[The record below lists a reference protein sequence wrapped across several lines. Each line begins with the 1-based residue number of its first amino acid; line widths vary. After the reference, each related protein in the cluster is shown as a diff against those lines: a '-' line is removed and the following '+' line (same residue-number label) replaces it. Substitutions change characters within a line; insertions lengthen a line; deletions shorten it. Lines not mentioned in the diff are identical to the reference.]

1 MLIHSAVPT
10 VIAAMDL
17 IGNLLR
23 INWNCLAFY
32 ITSFPYFITVCSME
46 SSGFFVAVLLV
57 VSSTA
62 IQFGSADLEEAW
74 EKYLVEFPLGIQTK
88 AEYGKRKSN
97 FAVTN
102 AMIEEHNSNKD
113 ATYRMEHNKFS
124 AMDDEEMIQFTGAIL
139 PSESSSRNGNLDLL
153 FPITRQLPTSIDYRT
168 HKCMQPVKSQGGCG
182 SCWAFSATSVVEF
195 GKCIVNGT
203 KVALSEQQMVDCDKS
218 NKGCGGGY
226 MDNAWRY
233 LAKAVGQ
240 SASATYP
247 YAGVKGT
254 CRYKEASMKKA
265 IVSLTNPV
273 MDVPRNDTKTMM
285 MLLANNQLLSVGIA
299 VVRSFKN
306 YRSGVY
312 VEPNC
317 QSGIISYHAITVVG
331 YGTLNGVD
339 YWVIRNSWGTGWG
352 ARGYALFQ
360 RGKNLCLIE
369 SYATTTN
376 VVG

>member
-1 MLIHSAVPT
+1 
-10 VIAAMDL
+10 
-17 IGNLLR
+17 
-23 INWNCLAFY
+23 
-32 ITSFPYFITVCSME
+32 ME
-46 SSGFFVAVLLV
+46 SSGFFVAVLLAV
-57 VSSTA
+57 FSTA
-62 IQFGSADLEEAW
+62 IQDGSADLEEAW

-139 PSESSSRNGNLDLL
+139 PTKSGSKNGNLDL
-153 FPITRQLPTSIDYRT
+153 FPTRQLPTSIDYRT
-168 HKCMQPVKSQGGCG
+168 HKCMQPVKSQGVCG

-203 KVALSEQQMVDCDKS
+203 KVALSEQQLVDCDKS
-218 NKGCGGGY
+218 SFGCGGGY
-226 MDNAWRY
+226 MDDAWRY

-254 CRYKEASMKKA
+254 CRYKETSMKKA
-265 IVSLTNPV
+265 IVSQITPV
-273 MDVPRNDTKTMM
+273 IVVPSDDTQTMM

-299 VVRSFKN
+299 VVRTFKS
-306 YRSGVY
+306 YKSGVY
-312 VEPNC
+312 AEPNC
-317 QSGIISYHAITVVG
+317 QSGIIGYHAITVVG

-339 YWVIRNSWGTGWG
+339 YWVIRNSWGAGWG
-352 ARGYALFQ
+352 VKGYALFQ
-360 RGKNLCLIE
+360 RDE
-369 SYATTTN
+369 
-376 VVG
+376 